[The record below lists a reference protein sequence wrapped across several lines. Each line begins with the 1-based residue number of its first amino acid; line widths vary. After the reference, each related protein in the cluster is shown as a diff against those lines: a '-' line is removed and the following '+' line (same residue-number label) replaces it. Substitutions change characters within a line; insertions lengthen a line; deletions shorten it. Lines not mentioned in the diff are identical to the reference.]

1 MMQPP
6 EKGQRKFE
14 QKIVKIEDSV
24 SESKS
29 RLNAEIAAAA

>member
-6 EKGQRKFE
+6 EKGQGKFE

-24 SESKS
+24 SEPKS
-29 RLNAEIAAAA
+29 RLNAAIATAA